1 MSFFKEPQAAAI
13 LKHGLLKRYL
23 PIFAMKTGSVA
34 GEVAYLDCYA
44 GPGLYSDGS
53 DGSPSLALATANA
66 IATSRGK
73 ASLHGHLV
81 EQDPEAVAS
90 LRKLLAHQMTAW
102 HVYQGRAEDH
112 VPTILAGLKP
122 STPMFAF
129 VDPFG
134 LPIPFDTV
142 VDLMKHGGRRV
153 GYGRIGGAAT
163 ELLMNFS
170 TSAMRRVGGQ
180 LTGNPRA
187 VGPVKARRTMIT
199 RMDGVL
205 GGDWWRDIWRSQTPD
220 RVDQIRDGY
229 TERLRKAE
237 GGEWATFDIG
247 VSDRWQGPKD
257 YSLLLFTQHEDGV
270 WAFHESL
277 SSANEEYRHYCH
289 LAQGI
294 LDFEP
299 LAPVHDCGI
308 VRVFRFLGYE
318 EMGTTFVR
326 ESHVEGPLSTAVAGP
341 PGCSTVTR
349 PEEDTIAYLTGC
361 LRDFVRERGWEQWHT
376 PRNLAL
382 ALAGEIGELCQLL
395 RWAPEGSAPS
405 APAELLS
412 DELADVAIFVL
423 HMADSLNVDLAA
435 LVRRKLA
442 LNIERFPVGESP
454 Q

>member
-66 IATSRGK
+66 IARSRGK

-112 VPTILAGLKP
+112 VPIILAGLKP

-134 LPIPFDTV
+134 LPLPFDTV

-153 GYGRIGGAAT
+153 GSGRIGGAAT

-187 VGPVKARRTMIT
+187 VGPVKARTTMIT
-199 RMDGVL
+199 RMDSVL
-205 GGDWWRDIWRSQTPD
+205 GGDWWRDIWRSQTPN

-229 TERLRKAE
+229 TERLRKAT

-247 VSDRWQGPKD
+247 VSDRWQGPKV

-289 LAQGI
+289 RAQGI

-299 LAPVHDCGI
+299 LDAREAQWIDHLVENLGCILSEGKAFQPVN
-308 VRVFRFLGYE
+308 RLAEVFGDAFGE
-318 EMGTTFVR
+318 AR
-326 ESHVEGPLSTAVAGP
+326 EKHLRKALKRLDGAGKTATDAKG
-341 PGCSTVTR
+341 SLAEKMIR
-349 PEEDTIAYLTGC
+349 P
-361 LRDFVRERGWEQWHT
+361 V
-376 PRNLAL
+376 
-382 ALAGEIGELCQLL
+382 
-395 RWAPEGSAPS
+395 
-405 APAELLS
+405 
-412 DELADVAIFVL
+412 
-423 HMADSLNVDLAA
+423 
-435 LVRRKLA
+435 
-442 LNIERFPVGESP
+442 
-454 Q
+454 